1 MRGARIE
8 NGRPVLA
15 ALEELEGR
23 TIMFERKKWPLAI
36 FARRPV
42 YLLLTAIIAGCASA
56 SVAPQSQSAPVT
68 GGRPSAIYV
77 YPFAA
82 TAQDVTLN
90 QGFFQ
95 RTYQN
100 LTDANTDQNQVQIA
114 EATAQTLAANIVQ
127 ELQTKGYNAVQ
138 VARGTPITGNNVLI
152 VDGAFVNINE
162 GNRLRRMVIGLGS
175 GQATLDTKVQVYQV
189 ANGNTTQILDFTTH
203 SDSGSMP
210 GAALTAPAG
219 AAAGGAVAAASLA
232 ANLAGGAA
240 KTYTSST
247 GYLAKQTADQS
258 VNYMSQYFAQ
268 QGWPS

>member
-1 MRGARIE
+1 
-8 NGRPVLA
+8 LA
-15 ALEELEGR
+15 AL
-23 TIMFERKKWPLAI
+23 
-36 FARRPV
+36 
-42 YLLLTAIIAGCASA
+42 IAGCAGA

-68 GGRPSAIYV
+68 GGRPSTIYV

-95 RTYQN
+95 RAYQN
-100 LTDANTDQNQVQIA
+100 LTNANVDQDQVQIA
-114 EATAQTLAANIVQ
+114 EATAQALAANIVQ
-127 ELQTKGYNAVQ
+127 ELQGKGYNAVQ
-138 VARGTPITGNNVLI
+138 LARGTAVTGDNVLI
-152 VDGAFVNINE
+152 VDGEFVDINE
-162 GNRLRRMVIGLGS
+162 GNRLRRMVIGLGT
-175 GQATLDTKVQVYQV
+175 GQATLNTKVQIYQM
-189 ANGNTTQILDFTTH
+189 ANGNATQILDFTTH
-203 SDSGSMP
+203 ADSGSMP

-258 VNYMSQYFAQ
+258 VSYMSQYFVQ

>member
-1 MRGARIE
+1 MS
-8 NGRPVLA
+8 
-15 ALEELEGR
+15 
-23 TIMFERKKWPLAI
+23 ERKKRPLAT
-36 FARRPV
+36 FAQRPI
-42 YLLLTAIIAGCASA
+42 YLLLATIVAGCAGA

-90 QGFFQ
+90 QGLFQ
-95 RTYQN
+95 RTYEN
-100 LTDANTDQNQVQIA
+100 LTNANSDQNQAQIA
-114 EATAQTLAANIVQ
+114 EATAQALAATIVQ
-127 ELQTKGYNAVQ
+127 ELQSKGYNAVQ
-138 VARGTPITGNNVLI
+138 VARGTPISSNNVLI
-152 VDGAFVNINE
+152 VDGEFVNINE
-162 GNRLRRMVIGLGS
+162 GNRLRRMVIGLGT
-175 GQATLDTKVQVYQV
+175 GQATLDTKVHVYQM
-189 ANGNTTQILDFTTH
+189 ANGSATQILDFTTH
-203 SDSGSMP
+203 ADSGSMP

-258 VNYMSQYFAQ
+258 VTYMSQYFVQ

>member
-1 MRGARIE
+1 MLEWKKQPIAAFAQ
-8 NGRPVLA
+8 RPILLLLA
-15 ALEELEGR
+15 AL
-23 TIMFERKKWPLAI
+23 
-36 FARRPV
+36 
-42 YLLLTAIIAGCASA
+42 IAGCAGA

-68 GGRPSAIYV
+68 GGRPSTIYV

-95 RTYQN
+95 RAYQN
-100 LTDANTDQNQVQIA
+100 LTNANVDQDQVQIA
-114 EATAQTLAANIVQ
+114 EATAQALAANIVQ
-127 ELQTKGYNAVQ
+127 ELQGKGYNAVQ
-138 VARGTPITGNNVLI
+138 LARGTAVTGDNVLI
-152 VDGAFVNINE
+152 VDGEFVDINE
-162 GNRLRRMVIGLGS
+162 GNRLRRMVIGLGT
-175 GQATLDTKVQVYQV
+175 GQATLNTKVQIYQM
-189 ANGNTTQILDFTTH
+189 ANGNATQILDFTTH
-203 SDSGSMP
+203 ADSGSMP

-258 VNYMSQYFAQ
+258 VSYMSQYFVQ

>member
-1 MRGARIE
+1 MFEWNKPPITTAAQ
-8 NGRPVLA
+8 RPVHLVGALLMA
-15 ALEELEGR
+15 A
-23 TIMFERKKWPLAI
+23 I
-36 FARRPV
+36 V
-42 YLLLTAIIAGCASA
+42 AGCAGA

-68 GGRPSAIYV
+68 GGRPSTVYV

-90 QGFFQ
+90 QGIFQ
-95 RTYQN
+95 RTFQN
-100 LTDANTDQNQVQIA
+100 LTDANTDQSQVQIA
-114 EATAQTLAANIVQ
+114 ESTAQTLAANIVQ
-127 ELQTKGYNAVQ
+127 ELQSKGYNAVQ
-138 VARGTPITGNNVLI
+138 VARGTPINGDNVLI
-152 VDGAFVNINE
+152 VDGQFVNINE
-162 GNRLRRMVIGLGS
+162 GNRLRRMVIGLGT
-175 GQATLDTKVQVYQV
+175 GQATLDTKVQIYQL

-203 SDSGSMP
+203 ADSGSMP

-240 KTYTSST
+240 KTYTSSS
-247 GYLAKQTADQS
+247 GYLAKKTADQS